1 LDCKYKHKKN
11 LPHPEAWVR
20 GRCRQLQLDG
30 ITDLA
35 FEEVAAQ
42 SKVAFQM
49 PDSWLNRCP
58 SPKSRFGLS
67 FLVSGG
73 VLFRPPGCHDLGC
86 ATVRF
91 ASESFVGDGHGRPVS
106 ARPDSAA
113 GLHQPLN
120 RVGRFQASFSR
131 TEKSTGT

>member
-1 LDCKYKHKKN
+1 MPFLRHLLDCKYEHKKN
-11 LPHPEAWVR
+11 LPHPEAQVR
-20 GRCRQLQLDG
+20 GGGSQQQVDC

-49 PDSWLNRCP
+49 PDSWFDRCP
-58 SPKSRFGLS
+58 SAKSRFSLS

-91 ASESFVGDGHGRPVS
+91 PSKSFVSDGHGGPVS
-106 ARPDSAA
+106 
-113 GLHQPLN
+113 
-120 RVGRFQASFSR
+120 
-131 TEKSTGT
+131 